1 MKEGATDPAAMDYYS
16 VMLMGMTPNLFSIYG
31 KTDVQRCGSSTS
43 VMDFRFDQLL
53 PDNGLDY
60 WYYQGSLTASPALQ

>member
-1 MKEGATDPAAMDYYS
+1 M
-16 VMLMGMTPNLFSIYG
+16 F
-31 KTDVQRCGSSTS
+31 DVVAVASTS

-60 WYYQGSLTASPALQ
+60 WYYQGSLTASPALQRNSQLVCAEKQSHCSWQIPEESEDDCTR